1 MLASI
6 QSLNNN
12 FLELEDM
19 KQNWNFMSPIF
30 QSAMCVVVI
39 LDTFNTEERE
49 RLSKTIED
57 LSRNEADRIKSSS

>member
-30 QSAMCVVVI
+30 QSATCVVVI

-49 RLSKTIED
+49 TI
-57 LSRNEADRIKSSS
+57 